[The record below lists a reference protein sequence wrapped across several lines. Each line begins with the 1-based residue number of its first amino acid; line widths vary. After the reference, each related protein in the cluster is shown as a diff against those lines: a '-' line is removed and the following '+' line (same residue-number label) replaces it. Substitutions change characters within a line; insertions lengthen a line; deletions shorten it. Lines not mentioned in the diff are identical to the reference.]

1 MAVTESHSVGGDNP
15 GQYERPDS
23 HPSGSSQASDS
34 FCPGSGLTSGGQIG
48 NSKNNY
54 NSVPGGVLC
63 QWSQSDARAVQRPL
77 GVLYNIYT
85 LMNRNEKNYSRETIS
100 LQNMKSVG
108 GKNGHTENDIQV

>member
-54 NSVPGGVLC
+54 NSLPGGVLC

-77 GVLYNIYT
+77 GVLCIASLDET
-85 LMNRNEKNYSRETIS
+85 AQSSEKTIIA
-100 LQNMKSVG
+100 
-108 GKNGHTENDIQV
+108 KNVFDS